1 MSLPICSQRR
11 MDDFANLSRRGVQV
25 SSTNLSRS
33 ANLLPSLAPTS
44 NQAARGTI
52 RGSGIQTKILGIVVV
67 LAAVAL
73 LATGIGVSTV
83 RSYHDQVA
91 AMTQASAHALLGE
104 QIDKLVTAV
113 VMDSRGIHM
122 SADKDEAEKF
132 APGLL
137 KSLTALQQRTAEW
150 LAIATAAERE
160 KFAEAANKVEEFVR
174 FRTELVRIT
183 RNVNLQEARSYG
195 DNDANRSNRSQL
207 NKTLSSLV
215 KKSSLRISQLS
226 GDLEDFY
233 RDRLLQLMGLCLVGV
248 AAGIALAIVVIRR
261 SIVKPLTVY
270 LGGVQR
276 CRGNLETEVP
286 GLSRGDEIGVLAGAL
301 SNFKEKLLAQR
312 KQDSELVELRA
323 SSEKEAAT
331 TLLEMCETL
340 EWDVESTVV
349 DVLQHS
355 QEEVKIGE
363 RAVADGRAIANEAL
377 AVASAAEQASQ
388 NVTSIS
394 AATEELSTTGREI
407 ARSAVK
413 SADASQKA
421 VAEVDQA
428 GTTISALSASAEQIG
443 VVVSLISEVAA
454 QTNLLALNA
463 TIEAARVGAAGR
475 GFAVVATEV
484 KALARKSS
492 DAAIDIGERVKQ
504 ICSATGQSVDALN
517 KIGAGVREINQVSAG
532 MAAAA
537 EEQEAT
543 LQEVARSLSEASS
556 GVNSVASSVAG
567 ISSHASQVEAQNR
580 AVSTMITNTDRRV
593 SNLRANLIVSL
604 RLSAAG
610 DRRSVEHRIPV
621 KLSGTLKCGG
631 SVLQGVII
639 DISSGGSLFR
649 ADDSDA
655 AVAERGT
662 VVIDI
667 EKIGNI
673 ESSVI
678 AKSASGIH
686 LQFANMSDE
695 ARQHLASFIRSVAEA
710 DQKFISAAKNASA
723 QIAQV
728 FEVAVAKGHVSND
741 ALFDS
746 NYRKIPNTNPVQHLT
761 DFMELCDRVLPAVQ
775 EPMLDLD
782 PRVVFCAAV
791 DRNGYL
797 ATHNHKYS
805 QKQRPDEPVWNTANC
820 RNRRI
825 FSDRAG
831 LSAARTSREYLLQT
845 YDREMGDGVV
855 VTLKQIDVP
864 IKVQGRHWG
873 AVRAAF
879 RA

>member
-1 MSLPICSQRR
+1 M
-11 MDDFANLSRRGVQV
+11 
-25 SSTNLSRS
+25 
-33 ANLLPSLAPTS
+33 
-44 NQAARGTI
+44 I
-52 RGSGIQTKILGIVVV
+52 RGSGIQTKILGIVAV

-73 LATGIGVSTV
+73 LATGIGVSAI
-83 RSYHDQVA
+83 RSYHNQVA
-91 AMTQASAHALLGE
+91 AMTQASARALLGE

-113 VMDSRGIHM
+113 VMDSRGIYM

-137 KSLTALQQRTAEW
+137 KSLTALQQRAAEW
-150 LAIATAAERE
+150 LAIARAAERD

-174 FRTELVRIT
+174 FRTELVRIA
-183 RNVNLQEARSYG
+183 RNANLQEARSYG
-195 DNDANRSNRSQL
+195 DNDANRSNRIQL
-207 NKTLSSLV
+207 NKALRSLV
-215 KKSSLRISQLS
+215 EESSLRISQL
-226 GDLEDFY
+226 GRDLEDFY
-233 RDRLLQLMGLCLVGV
+233 RDRLLQLIGLCLVGV

-261 SIVKPLTVY
+261 SIVKPLTEIISAVSSVAE
-270 LGGVQR
+270 GT
-276 CRGNLETEVP
+276 LETEVR
-286 GLSRGDEIGVLAGAL
+286 GLSRRDEIGVLAGAL

-323 SSEKEAAT
+323 GSEKEAAT

-340 EWDVESTVV
+340 ECDVESTVV

-355 QEEVKIGE
+355 QEAVKIGE

-377 AVASAAEQASQ
+377 TVAAAAEQASQ

-407 ARSAVK
+407 ARSAVQ

-463 TIEAARVGAAGR
+463 TIEAARAGEAGR

-517 KIGAGVREINQVSAG
+517 KIGAAVREINQVSAG
-532 MAAAA
+532 MAGAAA
-537 EEQEAT
+537 EQEAT

-556 GVNSVASSVAG
+556 GVNSVASSMAG
-567 ISSHASQVEAQNR
+567 ISSHASQVEAQSR
-580 AVSTMITNTDRRV
+580 AVSTMIANTDRRV

-631 SVLQGVII
+631 SVLEGNIV
-639 DISSGGSLFR
+639 DISSGGLLFR
-649 ADDSDA
+649 ANDSDA
-655 AVAERGT
+655 AIAERGT

-667 EKIGNI
+667 EKIGSI
-673 ESSVI
+673 ESGVI

-695 ARQHLASFIRSVAEA
+695 TRRHLASFIRSVAEV

-723 QIAQV
+723 QIAQI
-728 FEVAVAKGHVSND
+728 FEAAVAKGHVSND

-761 DFMELCDRVLPAVQ
+761 DFVEICDRVLPAVQ

-797 ATHNHKYS
+797 ATHNNKFS
-805 QKQRPDEPVWNTANC
+805 QKQRPDDPVWNTANC

-825 FSDRAG
+825 FNDRAG
-831 LSAARTSREYLLQT
+831 LSAARTSREFLLQT

-855 VTLKQIDVP
+855 VTLKEIDVP
-864 IKVQGRHWG
+864 IKVQGHHWG
-873 AVRAAF
+873 AVRLAF

>member
-1 MSLPICSQRR
+1 MSP
-11 MDDFANLSRRGVQV
+11 MNLS
-25 SSTNLSRS
+25 
-33 ANLLPSLAPTS
+33 
-44 NQAARGTI
+44 QAARGTI
-52 RGSGIQTKILGIVVV
+52 RGSGIQTKILGIVAV

-73 LATGIGVSTV
+73 LATGIGVSAI

-91 AMTQASAHALLGE
+91 AMTRASARALLGE

-113 VMDSRGIHM
+113 VMESRGIYM
-122 SADKDEAEKF
+122 SADKGEAEKF

-137 KSLTALQQRTAEW
+137 KSLTALQQRAAEW
-150 LAIATAAERE
+150 LAIAPATEQE
-160 KFAEAANKVEEFVR
+160 KFAKAASQVEEFIR
-174 FRTELVRIT
+174 FRTELVRIA
-183 RNVNLQEARSYG
+183 RNANPQEARSYG

-207 NKTLSSLV
+207 NKTLGSLV
-215 KKSSLRISQLS
+215 EESSLRISQLS

-233 RDRLLQLMGLCLVGV
+233 RDRLLQLIGLCLVGV

-261 SIVKPLTVY
+261 SIVRPLTEIISAVSS
-270 LGGVQR
+270 VAE
-276 CRGNLETEVP
+276 GNLDTQVP
-286 GLSRGDEIGVLAGAL
+286 GLSRGDEIGILAGAL
-301 SNFKEKLLAQR
+301 SNFKGKLLAQR
-312 KQDSELVELRA
+312 IQDGELGELRA
-323 SSEKEAAT
+323 SSEKEAAK

-340 EWDVESTVV
+340 EADVESTVV
-349 DVLQHS
+349 EVLHHS
-355 QEEVKIGE
+355 QEAVKIGE

-377 AVASAAEQASQ
+377 AVAAAAEQASR

-394 AATEELSTTGREI
+394 AATEELSATGREI
-407 ARSAVK
+407 ARRAVQ
-413 SADASQKA
+413 SADASQRA

-463 TIEAARVGAAGR
+463 TIEAARAGEAGR

-492 DAAIDIGERVKQ
+492 EAATDISDRVKQ
-504 ICSATGQSVDALN
+504 ICSATGQSVEALN
-517 KIGAGVREINQVSAG
+517 KIGAAVREINQASAG

-537 EEQEAT
+537 EQQETT

-567 ISSHASQVEAQNR
+567 ISTHASKVEAQSR
-580 AVSTMITNTDRRV
+580 AVSARVANTDKRV

-610 DRRSVEHRIPV
+610 DRRAVEHRIPV
-621 KLSGTLKCGG
+621 ILSGMLKCGG
-631 SVLQGVII
+631 SILPGKII
-639 DISSGGSLFR
+639 DISSGGLLFR
-649 ADDSDA
+649 ADDSDT
-655 AVAERGT
+655 AVAEGGIAA
-662 VVIDI
+662 VDI
-667 EKIGNI
+667 EKIGI
-673 ESSVI
+673 AECSVI

-686 LQFANMSDE
+686 LQFETMPDG

-710 DQKFISAAKNASA
+710 DQKFISAAKAAAA
-723 QIAQV
+723 QIAQL
-728 FEVAVAKGHVSND
+728 FEAAVANRNISDD

-746 NYRKIPNTNPVQHLT
+746 NYRIVPNTDPVQHLT
-761 DFMELCDRVLPAVQ
+761 GFVEFCDRVLPAVQ
-775 EPMLDLD
+775 EPMLELD

-797 ATHNHKYS
+797 PTHNGKFS
-805 QKQRPDEPVWNTANC
+805 QQQRPDDPIWNTANC

-825 FSDRAG
+825 FNDRAG
-831 LSAARTSREYLLQT
+831 LSAARGSREYLLQT

-855 VTLKQIDVP
+855 VTLKEIDVP
-864 IKVQGRHWG
+864 IKVRGRHWG
-873 AVRAAF
+873 AVRLAF